1 MSEHHNTAASCRR
14 EKVWHCVGDHR
25 NVINIPLILI
35 FFPPYQIWLYHKHSW
50 AERLIGGVNGNWHEV
65 NRVALYRRAN
75 NSNNNNNQKTHN
87 KTKYEG
93 KHKALKRR
101 ARTHQRN
108 HKWQQQREKALVS
121 IGKNVTKY
129 KYEIRYIS
137 HAMYTFPRVWFP
149 IQRFHLI
156 FLCFFFSFF
165 FLVPLFKRV
174 LCTVPHACLYVCVC
188 CVCSYIIFIF
198 FSSAP
203 LRSDGNHLHKNAK
216 FIHIFITKERKRSS
230 KRNMYNVYLVYDW
243 S

>member
-35 FFPPYQIWLYHKHSW
+35 FFPYQIWLYHKHSW

-165 FLVPLFKRV
+165 FWFLSSNAFYALYRTHAYTCVYAVYVHILFLYFSLLLLFV
-174 LCTVPHACLYVCVC
+174 LTV
-188 CVCSYIIFIF
+188 IICIRMLNLFIF
-198 FSSAP
+198 
-203 LRSDGNHLHKNAK
+203 L
-216 FIHIFITKERKRSS
+216 
-230 KRNMYNVYLVYDW
+230 
-243 S
+243 